1 MEKPAEADAK
11 KGGWTDQWVAL
22 NSLTKWER
30 DLNRGGKEK
39 GEHFKEEIV
48 VTGYAALEAVRLV
61 EPGRWSAKSWGDCR
75 QIFGRILMHLVGSL
89 RGNKRY
95 AEAIQVVGEAS
106 NCGWINP
113 QTHAK
118 LYLRAMQASMEGP
131 VLNLP
136 AARTARRKICTLD
149 GPQTM
154 ILASH
159 YGQTLCL
166 HWRSW
171 EESCDPKGGEE
182 DQPNLWK

>member
-113 QTHAK
+113 QTHAQ

-131 VLNLP
+131 SLNIP
-136 AARTARRKICTLD
+136 AAKTARRKICTLD
-149 GPQTM
+149 GEIWAPNNDIGEPLRSEIVSAVEKLGR
-154 ILASH
+154 IL
-159 YGQTLCL
+159 
-166 HWRSW
+166 RS
-171 EESCDPKGGEE
+171 KGR
-182 DQPNLWK
+182 